1 MLMKTS
7 RHILFGM
14 AACVLALCA
23 YQPRVHAQDLLF
35 VEDFNDLAIPDSVI
49 PDSLMYDDMVLD
61 ELEPDG
67 PDIMTAEELV
77 RAVETADTAWT
88 DSVSYRPLPLPRSFF
103 GPVVYT
109 PFQLIDT
116 LSIHQKSIS
125 ENEALQWINREK
137 QLALFVQQLRQN
149 YVINHPRLVRYNE
162 SMLPE
167 PPKEYRAT
175 VDPQKNILVLEEI
188 NVDKDKSLGPDATV
202 ELKRKNWLHTFN
214 GSLQFSQAYVSP
226 NWYQGGNNNL
236 NMIANLAWNVKLNQR
251 FYPNLMFETNVQYK
265 LGMNN
270 APDDELRSYSI
281 SEDLFQVISKFG
293 LKAFNRWYYSV
304 NLSFKTQLLNNY
316 KKNTTNLAAAI
327 LSPGELNL
335 GLGMTYNY
343 SNPKR
348 KLTFG
353 ASLSPLSYNIKT
365 CVNPNMN
372 VTAFGIEAGK
382 KSISEI
388 GSSAELKF
396 NWQITYNISYAS
408 RMFFFTDYSYSQGD
422 WENTFNFSIN
432 KFLSAMLYVH
442 VRYDS
447 STLSR
452 PDSWHHWQVKEILS
466 LGFNYT
472 FKTI

>member
-1 MLMKTS
+1 M
-7 RHILFGM
+7 
-14 AACVLALCA
+14 
-23 YQPRVHAQDLLF
+23 AQDLIF
-35 VEDFNDLAIPDSVI
+35 VEDFNELSLPDSI
-49 PDSLMYDDMVLD
+49 LPDSLLYDDMVSD
-61 ELEPDG
+61 DPEPDD
-67 PDIMTAEELV
+67 PLMTPEELV
-77 RAVETADTAWT
+77 LAVETADPAWL
-88 DSVSYRPLPLPRSFF
+88 DSITYRPMPLPISFF

-109 PFQLIDT
+109 SYALIDT
-116 LSIHQKSIS
+116 LGLQQPQPIS
-125 ENEALQWINREK
+125 DNAALDWINREK
-137 QLALFVQQLRQN
+137 QQALFIQQIRQN
-149 YVINHPRLVRYNE
+149 YMINHPRLVRYNE
-162 SMLPE
+162 STLPE

-188 NVDKDKSLGPDATV
+188 TVDKEKTVGPDATV
-202 ELKRKNWLHTFN
+202 EIKRKNWLHTFN

-236 NMIANLAWNVKLNQR
+236 NMIANLVYNIKLNPA
-251 FYPNLMFETNVQYK
+251 FHPNIMFETNAQYK

-270 APDDELRSYSI
+270 APDDSLRNYSI

-293 LKAFNRWYYSV
+293 LKAFNHWYYSV

-316 KKNTTNLAAAI
+316 KKNTRDLAAAI

-335 GLGMTYNY
+335 GLGMTYNI
-343 SNPKR
+343 SNPHR
-348 KLTFG
+348 KLTFD
-353 ASLSPLSYNIKT
+353 ASLSPLSYNVKSCI
-365 CVNPNMN
+365 NPNMN
-372 VTAFGIEAGK
+372 PKAFGIEPGK

-396 NWQITYNISYAS
+396 SWQMTYNIAYTS

-432 KFLSAMLYVH
+432 RFLSAMLYVH
-442 VRYDS
+442 IRYDS

-452 PDSWHHWQVKEILS
+452 PDTDWHHWQVKEILS

-472 FKTI
+472 FKTS